1 MSLPI
6 SHGAPSSTGTRSAG
20 RRRWIGGLA
29 GALLLAVAAA
39 LGPRGTRQADDAP
52 MTTPPLPEVLAA
64 LPQHLAQR
72 EGQVS
77 GLVPGTE
84 KQVVFGPAGPV
95 QADWAVI
102 YLHGFSASR
111 QELAPLPEDVA
122 RALGANYY
130 AARLTGHG
138 GGSSAMASGS
148 VAAWKGDT
156 LEALAIGRRLGRRVL
171 VIGVSTGA
179 GLAAWLAMQP
189 AARERTAWVLVSP
202 NFGLRDRSSE
212 IVNAPWGPV
221 LARAIVGPEYR
232 FEARNAE
239 HGRYWTTAYPTSA
252 LTPLMA
258 TVHLARRLPLED
270 WQAPVLMLV
279 SPNDQVIDVNAARH
293 AFARMG
299 AAHKQLVEVADA
311 GDALQHVIA
320 GRILSPANTPALTDK
335 VLDWVQRL
343 PDAEAA
349 PAQRQHPP

>member
-1 MSLPI
+1 MRAS
-6 SHGAPSSTGTRSAG
+6 APTAR
-20 RRRWIGGLA
+20 RRRWIAALVGAPLL
-29 GALLLAVAAA
+29 ALLAAM
-39 LGPRGTRQADDAP
+39 GPRGAQQAGDAP
-52 MTTPPLPEVLAA
+52 AATPPLPEALAA
-64 LPQHLAQR
+64 LPEHLAQR
-72 EGQVS
+72 ERQVP

-95 QADWAVI
+95 QVEWAVV

-122 RALGANYY
+122 RALGAHYY

-138 GGSSAMASGS
+138 SGSAAMATGS
-148 VAAWKGDT
+148 VAAWKGDA

-179 GLAAWLAMQP
+179 GLAAWLALQP
-189 AARERTAWVLVSP
+189 GAREGTAWVLVSP

-212 IVNAPWGPV
+212 IVNAPWGPM

-270 WQAPVLMLV
+270 WQAPVLMLL
-279 SPNDQVIDVNAARH
+279 SPHDQVIDVGAARH

-299 AAHKQLVEVADA
+299 AAHKQLVEVVDA

-320 GRILSPANTPALTDK
+320 GQILSPRNTPAVTAQ
-335 VLDWVQRL
+335 VLAWVQRL
-343 PDAEAA
+343 PEEQPA
-349 PAQRQHPP
+349 PTPRAHTP